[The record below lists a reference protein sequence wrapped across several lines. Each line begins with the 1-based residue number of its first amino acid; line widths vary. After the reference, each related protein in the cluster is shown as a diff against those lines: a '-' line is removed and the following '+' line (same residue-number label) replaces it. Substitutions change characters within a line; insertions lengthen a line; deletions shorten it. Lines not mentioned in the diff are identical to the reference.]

1 MNDTLD
7 DENGINNDAFA
18 VVETDID
25 CELGSSVETIS
36 KKVES
41 ESEDDDLDDFHV
53 NLLDDFDKVPAEQRN
68 FTYHLLRLPVAI
80 FRFLTPYAKWIGYG
94 LLALF
99 IIGFL

>member
-1 MNDTLD
+1 MKRNALDMNDTLD

-41 ESEDDDLDDFHV
+41 ESEDEDLDDFHV
-53 NLLDDFDKVPAEQRN
+53 NLLDDFDKGTVDSVNVQR
-68 FTYHLLRLPVAI
+68 I
-80 FRFLTPYAKWIGYG
+80 KFLIH
-94 LLALF
+94 F
-99 IIGFL
+99 

>member
-1 MNDTLD
+1 MKRNALDMNDTLD

-53 NLLDDFDKVPAEQRN
+53 NLLDDFDKGTVDRVIVQRIK
-68 FTYHLLRLPVAI
+68 FLI
-80 FRFLTPYAKWIGYG
+80 RF
-94 LLALF
+94 
-99 IIGFL
+99 

>member
-1 MNDTLD
+1 MKRNALDMNDTLD

-41 ESEDDDLDDFHV
+41 ESEDEDLDDFHV
-53 NLLDDFDKVPAEQRN
+53 NLLDDFDKGTVDSVNVQRIK
-68 FTYHLLRLPVAI
+68 FLI
-80 FRFLTPYAKWIGYG
+80 RF
-94 LLALF
+94 
-99 IIGFL
+99 

>member
-1 MNDTLD
+1 MKRNALDMNDTLD

-36 KKVES
+36 KKVKS

-53 NLLDDFDKVPAEQRN
+53 NLLDDFDKGTVDRVIVQRIK
-68 FTYHLLRLPVAI
+68 FLI
-80 FRFLTPYAKWIGYG
+80 RF
-94 LLALF
+94 
-99 IIGFL
+99 